1 MKVLLGK
8 LRSSVL
14 LRDSA
19 IYGIT
24 NALYAGLPLFI
35 LPIFTTLLSPEDYG
49 LIEFYR
55 NLSMVLIPILGL
67 STVQSIIRYF
77 YDLEEND
84 FKIFVSNIISLHFFN
99 AILGMIFLFSI
110 SYLVSEEYWSIIFYC
125 IIFFLSNQ
133 IIEILLSIY
142 RAQKKPKNYFL
153 IRVACIVIDLILLY
167 FFYSLIEH
175 FDWTFRVLPNV
186 FATSLIGLLA
196 LGILFKNKY
205 LFKFDKKLLITAV
218 TYSSPLI
225 LHMISGYILNIG
237 DRFFILYFLSE
248 KDLGNYAV
256 SYQLGMLGNF
266 FFTSFNLAWVPIFF
280 EMLKKKE
287 FSKIRKIKKIS
298 YYLIGLFSICML
310 LFVYTL
316 LKFSPFFESYTIQ
329 IELVAIISVA
339 YIFISFYKFES
350 NYFFYSK
357 NTKSLSIVTLG
368 GALITIILNLLLIDK
383 IGIYGCAIA
392 TLVAA
397 LFMFLMVKAKSDKY
411 EKNFFEN

>member
-1 MKVLLGK
+1 
-8 LRSSVL
+8 
-14 LRDSA
+14 
-19 IYGIT
+19 
-24 NALYAGLPLFI
+24 
-35 LPIFTTLLSPEDYG
+35 
-49 LIEFYR
+49 
-55 NLSMVLIPILGL
+55 
-67 STVQSIIRYF
+67 
-77 YDLEEND
+77 
-84 FKIFVSNIISLHFFN
+84 
-99 AILGMIFLFSI
+99 
-110 SYLVSEEYWSIIFYC
+110 
-125 IIFFLSNQ
+125 
-133 IIEILLSIY
+133 
-142 RAQKKPKNYFL
+142 
-153 IRVACIVIDLILLY
+153 
-167 FFYSLIEH
+167 
-175 FDWTFRVLPNV
+175 
-186 FATSLIGLLA
+186 
-196 LGILFKNKY
+196 
-205 LFKFDKKLLITAV
+205 
-218 TYSSPLI
+218 
-225 LHMISGYILNIG
+225 MISGYILNIG

-310 LFVYTL
+310 LFVYTF